1 MVNQDSEEEKVQSVF
16 DFPKG
21 QQEEHLVGDHD
32 LEKLGNLESPN
43 DYKKEN
49 VKVIQKK
56 SASKNVDV
64 KKIRIRSTPN
74 EI

>member
-16 DFPKG
+16 DTPKG
-21 QQEEHLVGDHD
+21 QQEVYLVGDHD
-32 LEKLGNLESPN
+32 LEKLENLENFN
-43 DYKKEN
+43 DQKKEN

-74 EI
+74 